1 MILVLQVAGDKIGV
15 QANIVVESRDNVRK
29 RQVQPI
35 VNATQA
41 EEFILKLTNIKSL
54 IILSKTNL
62 DLMLGEEQLE
72 TGDEELL
79 HVTIVLFDRLLKL
92 LGQRF

>member
-15 QANIVVESRDNVRK
+15 QANIVVESRNNVRK

-41 EEFILKLTNIKSL
+41 EEFILKLTNIKIS
-54 IILSKTNL
+54 
-62 DLMLGEEQLE
+62 
-72 TGDEELL
+72 
-79 HVTIVLFDRLLKL
+79 
-92 LGQRF
+92 